1 MKSNLVFALMF
12 KNYAGSLVKVHSIYS
27 CASKAEAASWAIKP
41 PNGLSPWVVAF
52 ELDTPIPMKLDQVEV
67 MYQNHKKAQS

>member
-12 KNYAGSLVKVHSIYS
+12 KNYAGSLVKVDSIYS
-27 CASKAEAASWAIKP
+27 CASKAEAAAWAIKP